1 MQDLRAQQ
9 QTTWFLTLFLM
20 LLAVPAFAD
29 DAPQLRITGNA
40 SDAVNSNIRAL
51 VNLSRYPCEPPTA
64 QFGLIRRQILAN
76 SQQALQAMGYYES
89 TLSLQTD
96 QQDGCARVTLDVNTG
111 PAVILQR
118 ADIRI
123 SGDAAND
130 PAFNQLVATAQLAI
144 GQRLQHDQYTSLKK
158 NLQQQLISRGYV

>member
-76 SQQALQAMGYYES
+76 SQQALQAMEIG
-89 TLSLQTD
+89 
-96 QQDGCARVTLDVNTG
+96 
-111 PAVILQR
+111 R
-118 ADIRI
+118 A
-123 SGDAAND
+123 S
-130 PAFNQLVATAQLAI
+130 
-144 GQRLQHDQYTSLKK
+144 
-158 NLQQQLISRGYV
+158 